1 MEHNTDSLCW
11 LLDVQWKL
19 ELQVL
24 QLRKIYLVKRNQ
36 FYEKAMPIIL
46 IKYIYLIV
54 IFCSQVCQAWY
65 LASTVADA

>member
-19 ELQVL
+19 ELQIL
-24 QLRKIYLVKRNQ
+24 QLSKIYLVKRNQ
-36 FYEKAMPIIL
+36 FYEKAMPISL

-54 IFCSQVCQAWY
+54 IFCSPVCQAWY

>member
-19 ELQVL
+19 ELQIL
-24 QLRKIYLVKRNQ
+24 QLSKIYLVRLNQ
-36 FYEKAMPIIL
+36 FYEKAKHVIL

-54 IFCSQVCQAWY
+54 IFCSQVC
-65 LASTVADA
+65 